1 MYNDKNFL
9 ALIPARD
16 GSKRLPG
23 KNIKKLCGE
32 PLINWTIKSALNSR
46 YIDEIIV
53 SSDSDEILNIASL
66 QDIKT
71 LNRPLYLAKDDSTTI
86 DVVLHTLQNFSEF
99 DYVVVLQPTS
109 PLRSGKN
116 IDEAIELLVRKN
128 ADAVISV
135 CATSHPPFWANK
147 LDDSQSMENFLPQN
161 MINKRSQDFEK
172 YYRINGAIYICDTNI
187 AKKHRTLF
195 PKKNTFAYIMSRELS
210 IDIDEEIDFLFCENY
225 LINTKK

>member
-9 ALIPARD
+9 ALIPARG

-23 KNIKKLCGE
+23 KNIRELCGE
-32 PLINWTIKSALNSR
+32 PLINWTIKSALNSK

-53 SSDSDEILNIASL
+53 SSDSDEILNIASSV
-66 QDIKT
+66 DIKT
-71 LNRPLYLAKDDSTTI
+71 LNRPSHLAKDDSSTI
-86 DVVLHTLQNFSEF
+86 DVVLHSLQNLPKF
-99 DYVVVLQPTS
+99 DYVIVLQVTS
-109 PLRSGKN
+109 PLRSSKN
-116 IDEAIELLVRKN
+116 IDEAIELLDRKN

-135 CATSHPPFWANK
+135 CATSHPPFWSNI

-161 MINKRSQDFEK
+161 IINKRSQDFEK

-187 AKKHRTLF
+187 AKEHQTLF

-225 LINTKK
+225 LRNTKR

>member
-9 ALIPARD
+9 ALIPARG

-23 KNIKKLCGE
+23 KNIRELCGE
-32 PLINWTIKSALNSR
+32 PLINWTIKSALNSK

-53 SSDSDEILNIASL
+53 SSDSDEILNIASSV
-66 QDIKT
+66 DIKT
-71 LNRPLYLAKDDSTTI
+71 LNRPSHLAKDDSSTI
-86 DVVLHTLQNFSEF
+86 DVVLHSLQNLPKF
-99 DYVVVLQPTS
+99 DYVIVLQVTS
-109 PLRSGKN
+109 PLRSSKN
-116 IDEAIELLVRKN
+116 IDEAIELLDKKN

-135 CATSHPPFWANK
+135 CATSHPPFWSNT

-161 MINKRSQDFEK
+161 IINKRSQDFEK

-187 AKKHRTLF
+187 AKEHQTLF

-225 LINTKK
+225 LRNTKR

>member
-9 ALIPARD
+9 ALIPARG

-23 KNIKKLCGE
+23 KNIRELCGE
-32 PLINWTIKSALNSR
+32 PLINWTIKSALNSK

-53 SSDSDEILNIASL
+53 SSDSDEILNIASSA
-66 QDIKT
+66 DIKT
-71 LNRPLYLAKDDSTTI
+71 LNRPSHLAKDDSSTI
-86 DVVLHTLQNFSEF
+86 DVVLHSLQNLPKF
-99 DYVVVLQPTS
+99 DYVIVLQVTS
-109 PLRSGKN
+109 PLRSSKN
-116 IDEAIELLVRKN
+116 IDEAIELLDRKN

-135 CATSHPPFWANK
+135 CATSHPPFWSNI

-161 MINKRSQDFEK
+161 IINKRSQDFEK

-187 AKKHRTLF
+187 AKEHQTLF
-195 PKKNTFAYIMSRELS
+195 PKKNSFAYIMSRELS

-225 LINTKK
+225 LRNTKR